1 MYEDDE
7 KDDGKDQRK
16 RDAIRE
22 AGWKLKKAAAWT
34 SPPEGFILAR
44 PTVNFQELS

>member
-1 MYEDDE
+1 MDKDDE
-7 KDDGKDQRK
+7 KKDGGKDQRK

-34 SPPEGFILAR
+34 SPPEGLFSPVR
-44 PTVNFQELS
+44 P